1 MLILVRI
8 IIEKTGLSDSIL
20 IRFRLDNMIS
30 LINLLNNFI
39 IFRAII

>member
-20 IRFRLDNMIS
+20 IRLCLDNMIS

-39 IFRAII
+39 IFRATI

>member
-8 IIEKTGLSDSIL
+8 ITEKIGLLDFIL
-20 IRFRLDNMIS
+20 TRFRLDNIIN